1 MADRDYV
8 LGTHDDE
15 VARLGLQHRVWRA
28 TVLECW
34 QKAGITIG
42 SQVLDVGAGP
52 GYATFDL
59 ADIVGPN
66 GRVVAVER
74 STNFVNVIRDTGKAR
89 NVGNV
94 TVAELDLMTDVVPG
108 EPFDFVWCRW
118 VASFVSDPE
127 ILVRKIAGALRP
139 GGRAIFHEYA
149 DYLSWRFSP
158 RRPVLE
164 KFAAEVM
171 ASWRESGG
179 EPDIALALPPLL
191 AADGCR
197 IISATPRIFCAFP
210 ADYAWNWSASFLKN
224 GSARL
229 LELGRIDQKFAD
241 EIRSQFAAAAADP
254 RSLVMTPLVLEIVAE
269 KLGGQ
274 LIERDQ

>member
-28 TVLECW
+28 TVLDCW
-34 QKAGITIG
+34 RKAGISVG
-42 SQVLDVGAGP
+42 SRVLDVGAGP

-59 ADIVGPN
+59 ADIVGPK
-66 GRVVAVER
+66 GSVVAVER
-74 STNFVNVIRDTGKAR
+74 SANFATVIRNSCKQH
-89 NVGNV
+89 NVSNI
-94 TVAELDLMTDVVPG
+94 TVAELDLMTDVIP
-108 EPFDFVWCRW
+108 ESPFDFAWCRW
-118 VASFVSDPE
+118 VASFVSDPG

-149 DYLSWRFSP
+149 DYMSWRFSP

-191 AADGCR
+191 AAAGCR
-197 IISATPRIFCAFP
+197 IISATPRIFCAGP
-210 ADYAWNWSASFLKN
+210 RDYAWNWSASFLKN
-224 GSARL
+224 GPARL
-229 LELGRIDQKFAD
+229 LDLGRIDQKFAG
-241 EIRSQFAAAAADP
+241 EIRSEFAAAEADP
-254 RSLVMTPLVLEIVAE
+254 SSLVMTPLVLEIVAE
-269 KLGGQ
+269 K
-274 LIERDQ
+274 IS

>member
-42 SQVLDVGAGP
+42 SRVLDVGAGP

-74 STNFVNVIRDTGKAR
+74 STNFVNVIRDTCKAR
-89 NVGNV
+89 NIGNV
-94 TVAELDLMTDVVPG
+94 TVAELDLMTDVIPG

-118 VASFVSDPE
+118 VASFVSDPG

-164 KFAAEVM
+164 KFAAAVM

-197 IISATPRIFCAFP
+197 IILATPRIFCAGP
-210 ADYAWNWSASFLKN
+210 AEYAWNWSASFLKN
-224 GSARL
+224 GPARL

-241 EIRSQFAAAAADP
+241 EIRSEFAAAAANP

-274 LIERDQ
+274 LIERD